1 MWHNP
6 LLPKGKGRK
15 FSGTE
20 FKRWHQK
27 MLFYLTTLNLA
38 RFLSEEA
45 PVVSEGETDTQKR
58 AAMDAWVH
66 GDFLCRNYILNGLS
80 DTLYNVYSSA
90 KTARA
95 LWESL
100 EKKYKTEDAG
110 LKKFIVGKFLEFKM
124 VDSKT
129 VMNQVQE
136 FQMILHDLHAEG
148 MTLSESFQ
156 VAAMIEKLP
165 PLWKDF
171 KNYLKHKRKE
181 MGLEDLIVRL
191 RIEEDNRLSEMKSGR
206 LQIEAKANL
215 MEQNETSHK
224 RKRVDYKPKKGKA
237 KKIKGNCYNCG
248 KPNHMAKDC
257 RLPKKNQAHV
267 SEVRSVPIDLG
278 ELNLSAVVFEAN
290 LVDNPREWWIDTGAT
305 RHICSDKE
313 MFSTYTPINGRKLF
327 MGNSATSNIVGLG
340 KVVLKMTSG
349 KELTLID
356 VLHVPDI
363 RKNLVSGS
371 LKDEA
376 LEAFKL
382 YKNEVENQLS
392 KTIKAV
398 RSDRGGEYGAP
409 FEEFCSKFGI
419 IHQTTAPYSPQSN
432 GIAERKNRTLKEM
445 MNAMLIK
452 SGLPQNLWGEA
463 ILSANHILNKVPHK
477 DKNETPYELW
487 KGHKPSYKY
496 LKVWGCLAKV
506 EVPKPKQIKI
516 GPKTIDC
523 IFIGYANNSSAYRFL
538 VHKSTILDIHEN
550 TIIESR
556 NAIFFENIFPCKER
570 KEEGSSR
577 KRTHEVA
584 SGDHQRDEEPR
595 RSKRA
600 KIAKTFGPEFLTY
613 VLENEPRTINE
624 ALSSPEAP
632 FWKEAI
638 NSEIESIMQ
647 NHTWELMDLPPGS
660 TPLGCKW
667 ILKRKYKADGSIDK
681 YKARITSIRV
691 LIAIAALYDLEIH
704 QMDVKTAFLNGEL
717 DEEIYMEQP
726 EGFVVPGQ
734 EKKRMLTKHF
744 DMKDMGLADV
754 ILGIKISKTSD
765 GLALSQSHYI
775 ENILKK
781 FKAYDS
787 PPAKTPVDL
796 NLHLAKNKGESEGQ
810 IEYSRIIG
818 SLMYIMNCTR
828 PDIAYAVNK
837 LSRFTSNP
845 SKNHWKGLIRVLRYL
860 KYTSNYG
867 LHYTRYP
874 AVLERYSDAN
884 WISDSKDTKSTS
896 GYVFTIG
903 GGAVSWKSSKQTCI
917 ARSTMESEFIAL
929 DKAGEEAEWLRNFL
943 EDIPCWTKPVP
954 AIMIHCDSQSAIGRA
969 QSGMYNGKSRHIR
982 RRHNTIRQLI
992 SSGIISIDY
1001 IKSKENLADPLTKGL
1016 SRDQVYCL
1024 SRGMGLKPDN

>member
-1 MWHNP
+1 MWHNL
-6 LLPKGKGRK
+6 LLPKGKGRRN
-15 FSGTE
+15 SLGND

-38 RFLSEEA
+38 RFLSEEV

-58 AAMDAWVH
+58 AAMDAWGH

-90 KTARA
+90 TTARA

-110 LKKFIVGKFLEFKM
+110 LKKFIVGKFLDFKM

-148 MTLSESFQ
+148 MKLSESFQ
-156 VAAMIEKLP
+156 VAAAMIEKLP

-191 RIEEDNRLSEMKSGR
+191 RIEEDNRLSEMKSGK

-215 MEQNETSHK
+215 MEQNGNTSIK
-224 RKRVDYKPKKGKA
+224 RKRVDYKAKKGRA
-237 KKIKGNCYNCG
+237 KMIKGNCYNCG

-327 MGNSATSNIVGLG
+327 MGNSATSNIVGIG
-340 KVVLKMTSG
+340 NVVLKMTSG

-371 LKDEA
+371 L
-376 LEAFKL
+376 L
-382 YKNEVENQLS
+382 V
-392 KTIKAV
+392 
-398 RSDRGGEYGAP
+398 
-409 FEEFCSKFGI
+409 
-419 IHQTTAPYSPQSN
+419 
-432 GIAERKNRTLKEM
+432 
-445 MNAMLIK
+445 K
-452 SGLPQNLWGEA
+452 SGFRLVFE
-463 ILSANHILNKVPHK
+463 SNKFVLT
-477 DKNETPYELW
+477 KNS
-487 KGHKPSYKY
+487 H
-496 LKVWGCLAKV
+496 
-506 EVPKPKQIKI
+506 
-516 GPKTIDC
+516 
-523 IFIGYANNSSAYRFL
+523 FIGKGYVEKGLFKMN
-538 VHKSTILDIHEN
+538 D
-550 TIIESR
+550 
-556 NAIFFENIFPCKER
+556 R
-570 KEEGSSR
+570 KEEESSR
-577 KRTHEVA
+577 KRTREVA
-584 SGDHQRDEEPR
+584 NGDHQRDEEPR

-600 KIAKTFGPEFLTY
+600 KRAKTFGPDFLTY
-613 VLENEPRTINE
+613 LLENEPRTINE

-638 NSEIESIMQ
+638 NNEIESIMQ
-647 NHTWELMDLPPGS
+647 NHTWELVDLPSGS
-660 TPLGCKW
+660 KPLGCKW

-681 YKARITSIRV
+681 YKARLVAKGFKQKEGLDFFDTYSPVTRITSIRV
-691 LIAIAALYDLEIH
+691 LIAVAALYDLEIH

-734 EKKRMLTKHF
+734 EKKVCRLVKSLYGLKQAPKQWHEKFDRTMLSNGFKINECDKCVYVKSTQHSFIIVCLYVDDMLIMGSNRDIILTTKKMLTKHF

-754 ILGIKISKTSD
+754 ILGLKSLKRLMDLPCHSLITLRLYLKIKIQNLQVD
-765 GLALSQSHYI
+765 MY
-775 ENILKK
+775 
-781 FKAYDS
+781 S
-787 PPAKTPVDL
+787 PLGV
-796 NLHLAKNKGESEGQ
+796 EQ
-810 IEYSRIIG
+810 
-818 SLMYIMNCTR
+818 
-828 PDIAYAVNK
+828 
-837 LSRFTSNP
+837 
-845 SKNHWKGLIRVLRYL
+845 YL
-860 KYTSNYG
+860 G
-867 LHYTRYP
+867 
-874 AVLERYSDAN
+874 
-884 WISDSKDTKSTS
+884 
-896 GYVFTIG
+896 
-903 GGAVSWKSSKQTCI
+903 KSSKQTCI
-917 ARSTMESEFIAL
+917 VRSTMESEFIAL

-943 EDIPCWTKPVP
+943 EDILV
-954 AIMIHCDSQSAIGRA
+954 GRN
-969 QSGMYNGKSRHIR
+969 QCRNG
-982 RRHNTIRQLI
+982 TL
-992 SSGIISIDY
+992 
-1001 IKSKENLADPLTKGL
+1001 
-1016 SRDQVYCL
+1016 
-1024 SRGMGLKPDN
+1024 

>member
-1 MWHNP
+1 
-6 LLPKGKGRK
+6 
-15 FSGTE
+15 
-20 FKRWHQK
+20 
-27 MLFYLTTLNLA
+27 
-38 RFLSEEA
+38 
-45 PVVSEGETDTQKR
+45 
-58 AAMDAWVH
+58 
-66 GDFLCRNYILNGLS
+66 
-80 DTLYNVYSSA
+80 
-90 KTARA
+90 
-95 LWESL
+95 
-100 EKKYKTEDAG
+100 
-110 LKKFIVGKFLEFKM
+110 
-124 VDSKT
+124 
-129 VMNQVQE
+129 
-136 FQMILHDLHAEG
+136 
-148 MTLSESFQ
+148 
-156 VAAMIEKLP
+156 
-165 PLWKDF
+165 
-171 KNYLKHKRKE
+171 
-181 MGLEDLIVRL
+181 
-191 RIEEDNRLSEMKSGR
+191 
-206 LQIEAKANL
+206 
-215 MEQNETSHK
+215 
-224 RKRVDYKPKKGKA
+224 
-237 KKIKGNCYNCG
+237 
-248 KPNHMAKDC
+248 
-257 RLPKKNQAHV
+257 
-267 SEVRSVPIDLG
+267 
-278 ELNLSAVVFEAN
+278 
-290 LVDNPREWWIDTGAT
+290 
-305 RHICSDKE
+305 

-445 MNAMLIK
+445 MNAMLIN

-681 YKARITSIRV
+681 YKARLV
-691 LIAIAALYDLEIH
+691 AKAIAALYDLEIH

-734 EKKRMLTKHF
+734 EKKVCRLVKSLYGLKQAPKQWHEKFDRTMLSNGFKINECDKCVYVKSSHNSFIIVCLYVDDMLIMGSNRDVILTTKRMLTKHF

-874 AVLERYSDAN
+874 AVLEGYSDAN

>member
-1 MWHNP
+1 
-6 LLPKGKGRK
+6 
-15 FSGTE
+15 
-20 FKRWHQK
+20 
-27 MLFYLTTLNLA
+27 
-38 RFLSEEA
+38 
-45 PVVSEGETDTQKR
+45 
-58 AAMDAWVH
+58 
-66 GDFLCRNYILNGLS
+66 
-80 DTLYNVYSSA
+80 
-90 KTARA
+90 
-95 LWESL
+95 
-100 EKKYKTEDAG
+100 
-110 LKKFIVGKFLEFKM
+110 
-124 VDSKT
+124 
-129 VMNQVQE
+129 
-136 FQMILHDLHAEG
+136 MILHDLHAEG

-371 LKDEA
+371 L
-376 LEAFKL
+376 L
-382 YKNEVENQLS
+382 V
-392 KTIKAV
+392 
-398 RSDRGGEYGAP
+398 
-409 FEEFCSKFGI
+409 
-419 IHQTTAPYSPQSN
+419 
-432 GIAERKNRTLKEM
+432 
-445 MNAMLIK
+445 K
-452 SGLPQNLWGEA
+452 SGFRLVFESNKF
-463 ILSANHILNKVPHK
+463 ILT
-477 DKNETPYELW
+477 KNS
-487 KGHKPSYKY
+487 H
-496 LKVWGCLAKV
+496 
-506 EVPKPKQIKI
+506 
-516 GPKTIDC
+516 
-523 IFIGYANNSSAYRFL
+523 FIGKGYVEKGLFKMN
-538 VHKSTILDIHEN
+538 
-550 TIIESR
+550 
-556 NAIFFENIFPCKER
+556 ER

-681 YKARITSIRV
+681 YKARLVAKGFKQKEGLDFFDTYSPVTRITSIRV

-734 EKKRMLTKHF
+734 EKRSADLSSLY
-744 DMKDMGLADV
+744 MGL
-754 ILGIKISKTSD
+754 
-765 GLALSQSHYI
+765 
-775 ENILKK
+775 
-781 FKAYDS
+781 
-787 PPAKTPVDL
+787 
-796 NLHLAKNKGESEGQ
+796 
-810 IEYSRIIG
+810 
-818 SLMYIMNCTR
+818 
-828 PDIAYAVNK
+828 NK
-837 LSRFTSNP
+837 LLNNGMKSLTGQCCQMAS
-845 SKNHWKGLIRVLRYL
+845 
-860 KYTSNYG
+860 
-867 LHYTRYP
+867 
-874 AVLERYSDAN
+874 
-884 WISDSKDTKSTS
+884 KSTS
-896 GYVFTIG
+896 VINVYMLKALTI
-903 GGAVSWKSSKQTCI
+903 
-917 ARSTMESEFIAL
+917 
-929 DKAGEEAEWLRNFL
+929 
-943 EDIPCWTKPVP
+943 
-954 AIMIHCDSQSAIGRA
+954 
-969 QSGMYNGKSRHIR
+969 
-982 RRHNTIRQLI
+982 
-992 SSGIISIDY
+992 
-1001 IKSKENLADPLTKGL
+1001 PL
-1016 SRDQVYCL
+1016 S
-1024 SRGMGLKPDN
+1024 

>member
-1 MWHNP
+1 
-6 LLPKGKGRK
+6 
-15 FSGTE
+15 
-20 FKRWHQK
+20 
-27 MLFYLTTLNLA
+27 
-38 RFLSEEA
+38 
-45 PVVSEGETDTQKR
+45 
-58 AAMDAWVH
+58 
-66 GDFLCRNYILNGLS
+66 
-80 DTLYNVYSSA
+80 
-90 KTARA
+90 
-95 LWESL
+95 
-100 EKKYKTEDAG
+100 
-110 LKKFIVGKFLEFKM
+110 M

-148 MTLSESFQ
+148 MKLSESFQ

-191 RIEEDNRLSEMKSGR
+191 RIEEDNRLSEMKSGK

-215 MEQNETSHK
+215 MEQNGNTSIK
-224 RKRVDYKPKKGKA
+224 RKRVDYKAKKGRA
-237 KKIKGNCYNCG
+237 KIIKGNCYNCG

-327 MGNSATSNIVGLG
+327 MGNSATSNIVGIG
-340 KVVLKMTSG
+340 NVVLKMTSG

-371 LKDEA
+371 L
-376 LEAFKL
+376 L
-382 YKNEVENQLS
+382 V
-392 KTIKAV
+392 
-398 RSDRGGEYGAP
+398 
-409 FEEFCSKFGI
+409 
-419 IHQTTAPYSPQSN
+419 
-432 GIAERKNRTLKEM
+432 
-445 MNAMLIK
+445 K
-452 SGLPQNLWGEA
+452 SGFRLVFE
-463 ILSANHILNKVPHK
+463 SNKFVLT
-477 DKNETPYELW
+477 KNS
-487 KGHKPSYKY
+487 H
-496 LKVWGCLAKV
+496 
-506 EVPKPKQIKI
+506 
-516 GPKTIDC
+516 
-523 IFIGYANNSSAYRFL
+523 FIGKGYVEKGLFKMN
-538 VHKSTILDIHEN
+538 VMTD
-550 TIIESR
+550 
-556 NAIFFENIFPCKER
+556 R
-570 KEEGSSR
+570 KEEESSR
-577 KRTHEVA
+577 KRTREVA
-584 SGDHQRDEEPR
+584 NGDHQRDEEPR

-600 KIAKTFGPEFLTY
+600 KRAKTFGPDFLTY
-613 VLENEPRTINE
+613 LLENEPRTINE

-638 NSEIESIMQ
+638 NNEIESIMQ
-647 NHTWELMDLPPGS
+647 NHTWELVDPFWLVAKGFKQKEGLDFFDTYSPV
-660 TPLGCKW
+660 T
-667 ILKRKYKADGSIDK
+667 
-681 YKARITSIRV
+681 RITSIRV
-691 LIAIAALYDLEIH
+691 LIAVAALYDLEIH

-734 EKKRMLTKHF
+734 EKKVCRLVKSLYGLKQAPKQWHEKFDRTMLSNGFKINECDKCVYVKSTQHSFIIVCLYVDDMLIMGSNRDIILTTKKMLTKHF

-765 GLALSQSHYI
+765 GLALSQSHYV
-775 ENILKK
+775 ETILKK
-781 FKAYDS
+781 FKAYES

-796 NLHLAKNKGESEGQ
+796 NLHLAKNKDEPECQ

-837 LSRFTSNP
+837 LSRFTSNL
-845 SKNHWKGLIRVLRYL
+845 SKDHWKGLIRVLRYL

-874 AVLERYSDAN
+874 AVLEGYSDAN
-884 WISDSKDTKSTS
+884 CISDSKDTKSTS

-954 AIMIHCDSQSAIGRA
+954 AIMVHCDSQSAIGRA
-969 QSGMYNGKSRHIR
+969 QSSMYNGKSRHIR
-982 RRHNTIRQLI
+982 RRHI
-992 SSGIISIDY
+992 
-1001 IKSKENLADPLTKGL
+1001 P
-1016 SRDQVYCL
+1016 
-1024 SRGMGLKPDN
+1024 